1 MTTALEDEP
10 MANLTPIER
19 NALLEMILVRLGKSG
34 NAHPSLE
41 MCAAL
46 VSKGMLEPDTLL
58 FTWRARALVRLGDE
72 AEADNREL

>member
-34 NAHPSLE
+34 HAHPSRG
-41 MCAAL
+41 MCEAL
-46 VSKGMLEPDTLL
+46 VAKGMLDPGTLL
-58 FTWRARALVRLGDE
+58 FTWRAHALVRLGDQS
-72 AEADNREL
+72 ASDRND